1 MKIVLLGA
9 PGTGKG
15 TMAFSMSRALSLP
28 HISTG
33 DLFRSHIADETD
45 LGQKAKQYLASGRLV
60 PDEITIGMVKERLA
74 EADCRAGFLLDGFP
88 RTVPQAVALN
98 EILKLEGEELD
109 LVLNLQVP
117 EELIFRRITNRLVCS
132 ACGKPY
138 NKLDCPPA
146 EDGVCDICGGT
157 VIQRQD
163 DTAETLRTR
172 LDTYYELTDPLV
184 AYYQE
189 QDILLNHDN
198 SGKHTP
204 DQVESL
210 ITKVKEQINLK
221 KRSSATA
228 ISQE

>member
-33 DLFRSHIADETD
+33 DLFRFNIAEGTE
-45 LGQKAKQYLASGRLV
+45 LGHRAKQYLDSGKLV

-74 EADCRAGFLLDGFP
+74 EGDCREGFLLDGFP
-88 RTVPQAVALN
+88 RTVPQAVALD
-98 EILKLEGEELD
+98 EVLKLESEELD

-138 NKLDCPPA
+138 NKLDFPPVQ
-146 EDGVCDICGGT
+146 EGVCDTCGGP
-157 VIQRQD
+157 VIQRRD

-184 AYYQE
+184 TYYQE
-189 QDILLNHDN
+189 QGILLNHDN
-198 SGKHTP
+198 SGTHTP
-204 DQVESL
+204 DQVDSL
-210 ITKVKEQINLK
+210 ITKIKEQIKLN
-221 KRSSATA
+221 RQSSATA

>member
-33 DLFRSHIADETD
+33 DLFRFNIAEGTE
-45 LGQKAKQYLASGRLV
+45 LGHRAKQYLDSGKLV

-74 EADCRAGFLLDGFP
+74 EEDCREGFLLDGFP
-88 RTVPQAVALN
+88 RTVPQAVALD
-98 EILKLEGEELD
+98 EVLKLESEELD

-138 NKLDCPPA
+138 NKLDFPPA
-146 EDGVCDICGGT
+146 EEGVCDTCGGP

-184 AYYQE
+184 TYYQE
-189 QDILLNHDN
+189 QGLLLNHDN
-198 SGKHTP
+198 SGTHTP
-204 DQVESL
+204 DQVDSL
-210 ITKVKEQINLK
+210 ITKIKEQIKLN
-221 KRSSATA
+221 RQSSAATH
-228 ISQE
+228 QE